1 MKWQKLYEE
10 SNLFECFSGLSFQI
24 FATLYGDP
32 QDDHSH
38 LVKRSSKLG
47 KTIMR
52 RTMKTRRVQAARR
65 QVATRVNELI
75 IIMLELSSASSSD
88 PSSASSSSSSPSSPC
103 SSASSLSSLASSL
116 P

>member
-24 FATLYGDP
+24 FATLYGDY
-32 QDDHSH
+32 QDGHSH

-65 QVATRVNELI
+65 QTATRVNELI
-75 IIMLELSSASSSD
+75 INVLELSSASDS
-88 PSSASSSSSSPSSPC
+88 SSASSSSSSPSSPC
-103 SSASSLSSLASSL
+103 SS
-116 P
+116 

>member
-1 MKWQKLYEE
+1 MQNQI
-10 SNLFECFSGLSFQI
+10 SLSVFQVQVFQI
-24 FATLYGDP
+24 FATLYGNS
-32 QDDHSH
+32 QNDHSH

-65 QVATRVNELI
+65 QAATRVNELI
-75 IIMLELSSASSSD
+75 INVLELWSASSSD
-88 PSSASSSSSSPSSPC
+88 PSSASSSSSSPC
-103 SSASSLSSLASSL
+103 SSTSSLLASSL